1 MMRCLTEREQER
13 VWELRAE
20 GLSSRAIGR
29 ELGSGR
35 NTFLSVWH

>member
-1 MMRCLTEREQER
+1 MLRLTEREQER

-29 ELGSGR
+29 KLGLR
-35 NTFLSVWH
+35 P